1 MYTRCI
7 YSVNTRNDK
16 IMKIIKKTI
25 FEIFLLITTGNSIC
39 IIYNNNYI
47 IVVTITGNLP
57 DMIWYDT
64 AAFSP
69 WSLSVANN
77 CRTLVPTA
85 VVSNTRPCTI
95 LELNSGAWSL
105 LSITVITTRAKFFLD
120 GVLWSLTTT
129 VSSCLA
135 MLSL

>member
-1 MYTRCI
+1 MYSRFI
-7 YSVNTRNDK
+7 YSAN
-16 IMKIIKKTI
+16 
-25 FEIFLLITTGNSIC
+25 
-39 IIYNNNYI
+39 IYNDNNENNKENYI
-47 IVVTITGNLP
+47 AILLHYDGKLNTYIIVTITGNLP

-77 CRTLVPTA
+77 CSTLVPTA
-85 VVSNTRPCTI
+85 VVSNTRPCTM

-105 LSITVITTRAKFFLD
+105 LSITVIKTRAKFFLD

-129 VSSCLA
+129 VSSCLT